1 MNPNWCLFWC
11 GKAKWQRI
19 PNGSPYFFQHAITFQ
34 DGIFYSRRPMVPQGS
49 KWACLK
55 IGYPLNRVT
64 DIDWSSYPF
73 SDTSKLHCCLKH
85 HMFVFISH
93 SSQHVQYIPI
103 HSNMFQYIPIYFN
116 IIIPMYI
123 SSILQLPPRHVLD
136 PFRYRRPDQA
146 ENKFQE
152 IRNHRWSLQVTCHE
166 MSMFSSYLISVNK

>member
-1 MNPNWCLFWC
+1 
-11 GKAKWQRI
+11 
-19 PNGSPYFFQHAITFQ
+19 
-34 DGIFYSRRPMVPQGS
+34 MVPKGS
-49 KWACLK
+49 KWVCLK

-73 SDTSKLHCCLKH
+73 SDTSILHCCLKH

-93 SSQHVQYIPI
+93 NSQHVQYIPI
-103 HSNMFQYIPIYFN
+103 HSNIFQYIPIYSN
-116 IIIPMYI
+116 IFQYIPIYSNIFQHYNPYVFPMYI

-152 IRNHRWSLQVTCHE
+152 GFLGRIWPGDTKSSLVFTGE
-166 MSMFSSYLISVNK
+166 MSWNVYV